1 MWKVGEAPSNLFGYI
16 NLGVGEIN
24 KQEQEISYFPIHQ
37 KLKGTYYKVFILVF
51 VGKKMRR

>member
-51 VGKKMRR
+51 VEKR